1 MHQPESPKYSPKA
14 QGLLHIVFRLSTF
27 ERPFESHTQV
37 FMLVFQSIQPGGLFW
52 TREFWFYLLRECQNR
67 PPGWIDWNTSM
78 KTCVW
83 LSNGR
88 SNVERRN
95 TIWRR
100 PCALGE
106 YFGDSGWCMVT

>member
-52 TREFWFYLLRECQNR
+52 TREFWFYLLRECQVVIGMSLAGHLHLSISNQALESVL
-67 PPGWIDWNTSM
+67 PNGLQLVQM
-78 KTCVW
+78 W
-83 LSNGR
+83 LLFLLLKGAAS
-88 SNVERRN
+88 
-95 TIWRR
+95 
-100 PCALGE
+100 
-106 YFGDSGWCMVT
+106 